1 MTKKAK
7 ISIAAAVSAALLFGG
22 IIIFF
27 KDDIAQ
33 KKADRDILPYRPTPE
48 IQHELDVIS
57 ADLMTEVTTALES
70 ASPETVTSV
79 VEDTAAA
86 GLPDELRQNLIDSAQ
101 SLNSAYP
108 NAIGWLYIP
117 NTRISYPV
125 MQGEDN
131 EYYLHHDFDGSRLE
145 AGSVFL
151 DCCCENRLMNP
162 INVLYGHNMRNGSM
176 FAQVTSY
183 TTDSFFDAHRYGWLA
198 TPDTVYRIDFFSC
211 AIADSSDSL
220 YDGST
225 PSKEWI
231 PLICE
236 KSVVSRDMTF
246 SDNDRF
252 ISLSTCSYE
261 FENARTVLTG
271 KLVNCEEVD
280 KNEYDDKDALSGGI
294 YGC

>member
-7 ISIAAAVSAALLFGG
+7 ISIAAAVSAALLLGG
-22 IIIFF
+22 SFIFF

-33 KKADRDILPYRPTPE
+33 KKADSDILPYRPTPE

-57 ADLMTEVTTALES
+57 ADLMTETTQAAGS

-86 GLPDELRQNLIDSAQ
+86 GLPVELRQNLIDSAQ

-131 EYYLHHDFDGSRLE
+131 EYYLHHDFDGSRLK

-151 DCCCENRLMNP
+151 DCRCENRFINP
-162 INVLYGHNMRNGSM
+162 VNILYGHNMKNGSM

-183 TTDSFFDAHRYGWLA
+183 TTESFIEAHRYGWLS
-198 TPDTVYRIDFFSC
+198 TPEKVYRLDFFACS
-211 AIADSSDSL
+211 IVRSDDRLYNGDSPIS
-220 YDGST
+220 
-225 PSKEWI
+225 EWI
-231 PLICE
+231 PHIYD
-236 KSVVSRDMTF
+236 SAVISREM
-246 SDNDRF
+246 SYSGNDRF

-271 KLVNCEEVD
+271 RLVSTEEVD
-280 KNEYDDKDALSGGI
+280 TIENDDN
-294 YGC
+294 

>member
-22 IIIFF
+22 SIIFF

-79 VEDTAAA
+79 VEDAAAA
-86 GLPDELRQNLIDSAQ
+86 GLPVELRQNLIDSAQ

-131 EYYLHHDFDGSRLE
+131 EYFLHHDFDGSPLK
-145 AGSVFL
+145 AGSIFL
-151 DCCCENRLMNP
+151 DYRCENRLMNP

-183 TTDSFFDAHRYGWLA
+183 TTDSFFEAHRYGWLS
-198 TPDTVYRIDFFSC
+198 TPETVYRLDFFACS
-211 AIADSSDSL
+211 IVRSDDRLYNGDSPIS
-220 YDGST
+220 
-225 PSKEWI
+225 EWI
-231 PLICE
+231 PHIYD
-236 KSVVSRDMTF
+236 SAVISREMSY

-271 KLVNCEEVD
+271 KLVNTEEVD
-280 KNEYDDKDALSGGI
+280 TIENDDN
-294 YGC
+294 

>member
-22 IIIFF
+22 SFIFF

-33 KKADRDILPYRPTPE
+33 KKADSDISPYRPTPE

-79 VEDTAAA
+79 VEDAAAA
-86 GLPDELRQNLIDSAQ
+86 GLPVELRQNLIDSAQ

-131 EYYLHHDFDGSRLE
+131 EYYLHHDFDGIRLK

-151 DCCCENRLMNP
+151 DCRCENRFMNP
-162 INVLYGHNMRNGSM
+162 VNILYGHNMKNGSM

-183 TTDSFFDAHRYGWLA
+183 TTDSFFEAHRYGWLS
-198 TPDTVYRIDFFSC
+198 TPETVYRLDFFACS
-211 AIADSSDSL
+211 IVRSDDRLYNGDSPISEWMPHI
-220 YDGST
+220 YDRA
-225 PSKEWI
+225 
-231 PLICE
+231 
-236 KSVVSRDMTF
+236 VVSRGM
-246 SDNDRF
+246 SYSGNDRF

-271 KLVNCEEVD
+271 ILVNTEEVD
-280 KNEYDDKDALSGGI
+280 TIENDDN
-294 YGC
+294 

>member
-7 ISIAAAVSAALLFGG
+7 VTIVAAVSAALLVGG
-22 IIIFF
+22 CFIFF

-33 KKADRDILPYRPTPE
+33 KKADSDISPYRPTPE

-57 ADLMTEVTTALES
+57 SYLMTEATTALES
-70 ASPETVTSV
+70 APPEAVTSV

-86 GLPDELRQNLIDSAQ
+86 VLPDEIRQNLKDSAQ

-125 MQGEDN
+125 MPGEDN
-131 EYYLHHDFDGSRLE
+131 EYYLHHDFDRSRLK

-151 DCCCENRLMNP
+151 DCRCENRFMNP
-162 INVLYGHNMRNGSM
+162 VNILYGHNMKNGSM
-176 FAQVTSY
+176 FAQITSY
-183 TTDSFFDAHRYGWLA
+183 TTESFFEAHRYGWLS
-198 TPDTVYRIDFFSC
+198 TPETVYRIDFFACS
-211 AIADSSDSL
+211 IVRSDDRL
-220 YDGST
+220 YNGNS
-225 PSKEWI
+225 PISEWI
-231 PLICE
+231 PHIYDRA
-236 KSVVSRDMTF
+236 VVSSGM
-246 SDNDRF
+246 SYSGNDRF

-271 KLVNCEEVD
+271 RLVNIEEVD
-280 KNEYDDKDALSGGI
+280 TIENDDN
-294 YGC
+294 

>member
-7 ISIAAAVSAALLFGG
+7 VTIVAAVSAALLLGDSF
-22 IIIFF
+22 IFF

-33 KKADRDILPYRPTPE
+33 KKADNDILPYRPTPE

-57 ADLMTEVTTALES
+57 ADLMTETTQAAGS
-70 ASPETVTSV
+70 ASPETVTSAV
-79 VEDTAAA
+79 ADTTATL
-86 GLPDELRQNLIDSAQ
+86 LPDEIRQRLIDSAQ

-108 NAIGWLYIP
+108 DAIGWLYIP

-131 EYYLHHDFDGSRLE
+131 EYYLHHDFDRSRLK

-151 DCCCENRLMNP
+151 DCRCENRFMNP
-162 INVLYGHNMRNGSM
+162 VNILYGHNMKNGSM

-183 TTDSFFDAHRYGWLA
+183 TTDSFFEAHRYGWLS
-198 TPDTVYRIDFFSC
+198 TPETVYRLDFFACS
-211 AIADSSDSL
+211 IVRSDDRL
-220 YDGST
+220 YNGNS
-225 PSKEWI
+225 PISEWI
-231 PLICE
+231 PHIYD
-236 KSVVSRDMTF
+236 SAVISREMSY

-271 KLVNCEEVD
+271 RLVNTEEVD
-280 KNEYDDKDALSGGI
+280 TIENDDN
-294 YGC
+294 

>member
-7 ISIAAAVSAALLFGG
+7 VTIVAAVSAALLFGG
-22 IIIFF
+22 SFIFF

-33 KKADRDILPYRPTPE
+33 KKADNDILPYRLTPE

-57 ADLMTEVTTALES
+57 ADLMTEATTAVESASLEAVTTA
-70 ASPETVTSV
+70 VT
-79 VEDTAAA
+79 DAAA
-86 GLPDELRQNLIDSAQ
+86 AVLPDEIRQRLIDSAQ

-131 EYYLHHDFDGSRLE
+131 EYYLHHNFDGSRLK
-145 AGSVFL
+145 AGSIFL
-151 DCCCENRLMNP
+151 DYRCENRLMNP

-183 TTDSFFDAHRYGWLA
+183 TTDSFFEAHRYGWLS
-198 TPDTVYRIDFFSC
+198 TPETVYRLDFFACS
-211 AIADSSDSL
+211 IVRSDDRL
-220 YDGST
+220 YNGNS
-225 PSKEWI
+225 PISEWI
-231 PLICE
+231 PHIYDRA
-236 KSVVSRDMTF
+236 VVSRKMSC

-271 KLVNCEEVD
+271 RLVNTEEVD
-280 KNEYDDKDALSGGI
+280 TIENDDN
-294 YGC
+294 

>member
-22 IIIFF
+22 SFIFF

-33 KKADRDILPYRPTPE
+33 KKADSDISPYRPTPE

-57 ADLMTEVTTALES
+57 ADLMTEAATAVES
-70 ASPETVTSV
+70 APPETVTSV
-79 VEDTAAA
+79 VTEKAAVV
-86 GLPDELRQNLIDSAQ
+86 LPDELRQSLIDSAQ
-101 SLNSAYP
+101 SLNEAYP

-131 EYYLHHDFDGSRLE
+131 EYYLHHDFDGSPLK

-151 DCCCENRLMNP
+151 DCRCENRFMNP
-162 INVLYGHNMRNGSM
+162 VNILYGHNMKNGSM

-183 TTDSFFDAHRYGWLA
+183 TTDSFFEAHRYGWLS
-198 TPDTVYRIDFFSC
+198 TPETVYRLDFFSC
-211 AIADSSDSL
+211 SIVRSDDRL
-220 YDGST
+220 YNGNS
-225 PSKEWI
+225 PISEWI
-231 PLICE
+231 PHIYDRA
-236 KSVVSRDMTF
+236 VVSREM
-246 SDNDRF
+246 SYSGNDRF

-271 KLVNCEEVD
+271 RLVNTEEVD
-280 KNEYDDKDALSGGI
+280 TIENDDN
-294 YGC
+294 

>member
-22 IIIFF
+22 SFIFF

-33 KKADRDILPYRPTPE
+33 KKADSDISPYRPTPE

-57 ADLMTEVTTALES
+57 ADLMTEAATAVES
-70 ASPETVTSV
+70 APPETVTSV
-79 VEDTAAA
+79 VTEKAAVV
-86 GLPDELRQNLIDSAQ
+86 LPDELRQSLIDSAQ
-101 SLNSAYP
+101 SLNEAYP

-131 EYYLHHDFDGSRLE
+131 EYYLHHDFDGSPLK

-151 DCCCENRLMNP
+151 DCRCENRFMNP
-162 INVLYGHNMRNGSM
+162 VNILYGHNMKNGSM

-183 TTDSFFDAHRYGWLA
+183 TTDSFFEAHRYGWLS
-198 TPDTVYRIDFFSC
+198 TPETVYRLDFFACS
-211 AIADSSDSL
+211 IVRSDDRL
-220 YDGST
+220 YNGNS
-225 PSKEWI
+225 PISEWI
-231 PLICE
+231 PHIYDRA
-236 KSVVSRDMTF
+236 VVSREM
-246 SDNDRF
+246 SYSGNDRF

-271 KLVNCEEVD
+271 RLVNTEEVD
-280 KNEYDDKDALSGGI
+280 TIENDDN
-294 YGC
+294 

>member
-7 ISIAAAVSAALLFGG
+7 ISIAAAVLAALLFGG
-22 IIIFF
+22 SFIFF

-33 KKADRDILPYRPTPE
+33 KKADSDISPYRPTPE

-57 ADLMTEVTTALES
+57 ADLMTETTQAAGS
-70 ASPETVTSV
+70 ASPEAVTSV

-86 GLPDELRQNLIDSAQ
+86 VLPVELRQNLIDSAQ

-131 EYYLHHDFDGSRLE
+131 EYYLHHDFDGSSLK
-145 AGSVFL
+145 AGSIFL
-151 DCCCENRLMNP
+151 DYRCENRLMNP

-211 AIADSSDSL
+211 TIADSSDSL

-225 PSKEWI
+225 PIAEWI
-231 PLICE
+231 PHIAE
-236 KSVVSRDMTF
+236 KSVVTREMTF
-246 SDNDRF
+246 LDEDRF

-261 FENARTVLTG
+261 FRNARTVLTG
-271 KLVNCEEVD
+271 KLVD
-280 KNEYDDKDALSGGI
+280 TIGG
-294 YGC
+294 

>member
-7 ISIAAAVSAALLFGG
+7 ISIVAAVSAALLLGG
-22 IIIFF
+22 SFIFF

-33 KKADRDILPYRPTPE
+33 KKADNDILTYRLTPE

-57 ADLMTEVTTALES
+57 ADLMTETTQAAGS
-70 ASPETVTSV
+70 ASPEAVTSV

-86 GLPDELRQNLIDSAQ
+86 VLPDEIRQNLKDSAQ

-131 EYYLHHDFDGSRLE
+131 EYYLHHDFDGSSLK
-145 AGSVFL
+145 AGSIFL
-151 DCCCENRLMNP
+151 DYRCENRFMNP
-162 INVLYGHNMRNGSM
+162 VNILYGHNMKNGSM

-183 TTDSFFDAHRYGWLA
+183 TTESFFEAHRYGWLS
-198 TPDTVYRIDFFSC
+198 TPETVYRIDFFACS
-211 AIADSSDSL
+211 IVRSDDRL
-220 YDGST
+220 YNGNS
-225 PSKEWI
+225 PISEWI
-231 PLICE
+231 PHIYDRA
-236 KSVVSRDMTF
+236 VVSREMSY

-271 KLVNCEEVD
+271 RLVNTEEVD
-280 KNEYDDKDALSGGI
+280 TIENDDN
-294 YGC
+294 

>member
-7 ISIAAAVSAALLFGG
+7 VTIVAAVSAALLVGG
-22 IIIFF
+22 CFIFF

-33 KKADRDILPYRPTPE
+33 KKADSDISPYRPTPE

-57 ADLMTEVTTALES
+57 SYLMTEATTALES
-70 ASPETVTSV
+70 APPEAVTSV

-86 GLPDELRQNLIDSAQ
+86 VLPDEIRQNLKDSAQ

-131 EYYLHHDFDGSRLE
+131 EYYLHHDFDRSRLK

-151 DCCCENRLMNP
+151 DCRCENRFMNP
-162 INVLYGHNMRNGSM
+162 VNILYGHNMKNGSM
-176 FAQVTSY
+176 FAQITSY
-183 TTDSFFDAHRYGWLA
+183 TTESFFEAHRYGWLS
-198 TPDTVYRIDFFSC
+198 TPETVYRIDFFACS
-211 AIADSSDSL
+211 IVRSDDRL
-220 YDGST
+220 YNGNS
-225 PSKEWI
+225 PISEWI
-231 PLICE
+231 PHIYDRA
-236 KSVVSRDMTF
+236 VVSSGM
-246 SDNDRF
+246 SYSGNDRF

-271 KLVNCEEVD
+271 RLVNIEEVD
-280 KNEYDDKDALSGGI
+280 TIENDDN
-294 YGC
+294 

>member
-7 ISIAAAVSAALLFGG
+7 VTIVAAVSAALLFGG
-22 IIIFF
+22 SFIFF

-33 KKADRDILPYRPTPE
+33 KKADNDILTYRLTPE

-57 ADLMTEVTTALES
+57 ADLMTETTQAAGS
-70 ASPETVTSV
+70 ASPEAVTSV

-86 GLPDELRQNLIDSAQ
+86 VLPDEIRQNLKDSAQ

-131 EYYLHHDFDGSRLE
+131 EYYLHHDFDGSSLK
-145 AGSVFL
+145 AGSIFL
-151 DCCCENRLMNP
+151 DYRCENRFMNP
-162 INVLYGHNMRNGSM
+162 VNILYGHNMKNGSM

-183 TTDSFFDAHRYGWLA
+183 TTESFFEAHRYGWLS
-198 TPDTVYRIDFFSC
+198 TPETVYRIDFFACS
-211 AIADSSDSL
+211 IVRSDDRL
-220 YDGST
+220 YNGNS
-225 PSKEWI
+225 PISEWI
-231 PLICE
+231 PHIYDRA
-236 KSVVSRDMTF
+236 VVSREMSY

-271 KLVNCEEVD
+271 RLVNTEEVD
-280 KNEYDDKDALSGGI
+280 TIENDDN
-294 YGC
+294 

>member
-22 IIIFF
+22 SIIFF

-79 VEDTAAA
+79 VEDAAAA
-86 GLPDELRQNLIDSAQ
+86 GLPVELRQNLIDSAQ

-131 EYYLHHDFDGSRLE
+131 EYFLHHDFDGSPLK
-145 AGSVFL
+145 AGSIFL
-151 DCCCENRLMNP
+151 DYRCENRLMNP
-162 INVLYGHNMRNGSM
+162 INVLYDHNMRNGSM

-183 TTDSFFDAHRYGWLA
+183 TTDSFFEAHRYGWLS
-198 TPDTVYRIDFFSC
+198 TPETVYRLDFFACS
-211 AIADSSDSL
+211 IVRSDDRLYNGDSPIS
-220 YDGST
+220 
-225 PSKEWI
+225 EWI
-231 PLICE
+231 PHIYD
-236 KSVVSRDMTF
+236 SAVISREMSY

-271 KLVNCEEVD
+271 KLVNTEEVD
-280 KNEYDDKDALSGGI
+280 TIENDDN
-294 YGC
+294 

>member
-7 ISIAAAVSAALLFGG
+7 ISIVAAVSAALLLGG
-22 IIIFF
+22 SFIFF

-33 KKADRDILPYRPTPE
+33 KKADNDILPYRPTSE
-48 IQHELDVIS
+48 MQHELDVIS
-57 ADLMTEVTTALES
+57 ADLMTETTQAAGS
-70 ASPETVTSV
+70 ASPEAVTSV

-86 GLPDELRQNLIDSAQ
+86 VLPDEIRQNLKDSAQ

-131 EYYLHHDFDGSRLE
+131 EYYLHHDFDGSSLK
-145 AGSVFL
+145 AGSIFL
-151 DCCCENRLMNP
+151 DYRCENRFMNP
-162 INVLYGHNMRNGSM
+162 VNILYGHNMKNGSM

-183 TTDSFFDAHRYGWLA
+183 TTESFFEAHRYGWLS
-198 TPDTVYRIDFFSC
+198 TPETVYRIDFFACS
-211 AIADSSDSL
+211 IVRSDDRL
-220 YDGST
+220 YNGNS
-225 PSKEWI
+225 PISEWI
-231 PLICE
+231 PHIYDRA
-236 KSVVSRDMTF
+236 VVSREMSY

-271 KLVNCEEVD
+271 RLVNTEEVD
-280 KNEYDDKDALSGGI
+280 TIENDDN
-294 YGC
+294 